1 MSALDIRTRDELRRL
16 TRKQEARPSLP
27 DAANPTPVSGGTGLG
42 QNPTVSGG
50 GTGIASP
57 LVETERTLH
66 TTQMVSSDGLF
77 VWSVPATITFMD
89 ADNRTVEFEFSA
101 P

>member
-1 MSALDIRTRDELRRL
+1 MSQLDSRTRDELQRL
-16 TRKQEARPSLP
+16 TRQQTGRQPLP
-27 DAANPTPVSGGTGLG
+27 DPANPTPVSGGIGLG
-42 QNPTVSGG
+42 QNPTATGS

-77 VWSVPATITFMD
+77 VWSVPATITFLD
-89 ADNRTVEFEFSA
+89 ADNRTVEFQFSA